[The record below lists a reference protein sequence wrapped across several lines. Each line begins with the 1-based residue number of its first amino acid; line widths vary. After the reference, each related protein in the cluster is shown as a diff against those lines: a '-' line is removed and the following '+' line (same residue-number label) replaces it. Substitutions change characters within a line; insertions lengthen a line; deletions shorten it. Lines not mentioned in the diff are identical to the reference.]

1 MSIRPKT
8 TFNAI
13 TNRQQFRLTGINLL
27 ATGANPVF
35 WELCIGAT
43 IAASTWADVNTTY
56 SGFEY
61 TSVRGAFT
69 NLTSGLVIMSGY
81 ISGAGTGTNAPA
93 VTPIDIPSVLSVK
106 YPLTLDRAGAV
117 RTLGTMSLL
126 VSGVGGASITRCS
139 LNYQE
144 VR

>member
-1 MSIRPKT
+1 
-8 TFNAI
+8 
-13 TNRQQFRLTGINLL
+13 
-27 ATGANPVF
+27 
-35 WELCIGAT
+35 LCIGAT